1 MIKKI
6 HVFVLSFLSFLCFF
20 LVNNKVE
27 AVTEY
32 YTPSYCPALSVTGIP
47 GVNTHIIRVG
57 GSTGKIAYCLDPFGD
72 VPYLGHEIYESD
84 GSIGTMN
91 SSHRLN
97 YNGELDLPGVSFII
111 HYGDS
116 PLYINDYSGGNRII
130 SSNYQWMPYVYDYG
144 TGSYSVATGNNV
156 SYEDTR
162 GYAVTQYAIWWYQ
175 DLMEPGTWDTGSGSG
190 AAYYK
195 DFGMNSNPT
204 SPFDPHVKYP
214 DDQTRAEAIAM
225 ARESA
230 DLACSAYAA
239 THGIYTVSS
248 LPSECRQV
256 YNNGQSISPILHQVI
271 SERISWGNSSVDI
284 TTGSLSFTHEGNYF
298 VSNAINFTSHNL
310 ITDNGVRVLNY
321 SSLPDGT
328 RVILADGTTIN
339 KNDLANRALT
349 TGFKLSIPDS
359 VENTKVTLS
368 LYGDGSNDK
377 ITFYY
382 PSVESTSS
390 HAFQRLFVTDDIY
403 VSDSVSG
410 TTPEVPKTAGLFV
423 YKEDA
428 NDSSI
433 KLSGAVFELYRKD
446 GSSLTYIAEATT
458 NSNGEVQFLNLEY
471 GTYVIKEVTAP
482 NGYKITTA
490 SQEVT
495 IDANAV
501 EVGALTK
508 VFEDAPKIGSITIT
522 KLNSVNNN
530 KLEGIKFKLYY
541 DADCTREVTTDF
553 YGEAIGELVTDKNGV
568 ITIDRLGYGTY
579 YLKEVAT
586 LDNYLLLK
594 DPISLTINESTEN
607 VTRTVY
613 NEPLGSIIVTK
624 KDSTHSDIN
633 LAGAEFQLLD
643 ASNNPVTTDAN
654 GTPLGTL
661 KTGSDGRLVI
671 NNLRYGTYK
680 LKEVGAPP
688 NYSIVTEVTNASLN
702 GNSTSVTINNKANV
716 GNLTIYKYDDY
727 SDKPL
732 ADVTFKLYRN
742 SACTDEVTTDF
753 YGNPIGTLTTNDEG
767 LITISDLLY
776 GTYYLKETSFKE
788 GYKKDETVRTVVI
801 NSSAT
806 NVRVEVANTPVGTII
821 INKTDSSNNSI
832 KLSGAVFELYDSS
845 GKRVTQNANG
855 ENLGTLTTNSSG
867 LLMIENLKYGTYTL
881 KETKAPDNY
890 TIVRTETAV
899 NLNKGAVEV
908 NITNKSNIAGLTIH
922 KYNSLN
928 NNALADVTFKLYRDR
943 DCTDEV
949 TTDFYGNPLGTLK
962 TNASGNITV
971 SNLLYGTYYLK
982 ETTFLDGYKKDT
994 TVRTVT
1000 INADNTSVTINVPN
1014 VPLGS
1019 ITINKID
1026 ASANNLRLA
1035 GAVFELYDED
1045 DNRVTTDAYGT
1056 NLGILK
1062 TNENG
1067 VLTISNLEYGT
1078 YKLKEITAP
1087 ANYSIVKEITEV
1099 TLNSGSTAVT
1109 ITNKSNVGRL
1119 TIHKYNSLNNNALA
1133 DVEFKL
1139 YRDRDCTNEVT
1150 TDFYGNSLGTLKT
1163 DAAGNITVSN
1173 LLYGTYYL
1181 KETTFLEHYK
1191 KDETVRA
1198 VTINASNTSVTINVA
1213 NVPLGS
1219 ITITK
1224 VDADHNNLKLQ
1235 GAVFELYDNNDRRIT
1250 TDAYGTSLGTLKTDS
1265 NGVLTINNLE
1275 YGTYKL
1281 KEITA
1286 PNNYTITKTTTSV
1299 TLNGNSASVTI
1310 DNQANVGVLTIYK
1323 YDRYSNKPLKGV
1335 EFKLYRN
1342 SACTEEV
1349 TTDFYGNPLGTLTT
1363 NDEGLITVSNLLY
1376 GTYYLKETKFL
1387 DNYKIDE
1394 SIKTVV
1400 ISRTAT
1406 NVRVEVANDPIA
1418 TLTIYK
1424 YNDQTEQALA
1434 GIKFNICTD
1443 EDCKTK
1449 ATDAYGKEYG
1459 VLTTNNEGKIILEN
1473 LLYKTYYLQE
1483 VETLEHYKLDT
1494 TIKDVVINKTSVT
1507 MEIGNSPLGN
1517 IKVTK
1522 IDTQSKKPLAGAV
1535 FELYDT
1541 ANKKITQ
1548 DAYGNS
1554 LGTLTSNANGEVTI
1568 SNLLYG
1574 TYVLREV
1581 KNPTNYKNEVI
1592 EKTIIINES
1601 TLDDNAIYTVTY
1613 ENVPIGDL
1621 RITKKDSQ
1629 NGSVLSGVVF
1639 ELLDS
1644 EGNPAVNA
1652 YGEEIGELTTNSL
1665 GEILV
1670 EDLVL
1675 GDYQLKEIKNPLGYV
1690 VISEII
1696 TVDLNSPYLAIEV
1709 LNVPI
1714 EVTIVKKAMDEEF
1727 NHLDTILSGA
1737 TIKIVDIATGET
1749 INEFITSE
1757 EPTVLRMLPGEYYF
1771 YETIAPAGYAK
1782 VPVMVKVRVKDDGTI
1797 EVVEEEDKVYFE
1809 ISDKQVTIYNE
1820 PSNVLISKF
1829 DITNN
1834 EELAGAEIVIKD
1846 EEGNEVVRFTSTE
1859 EEQKFYLKPGIYT
1872 LTETVAPEGYDKI
1885 VTDLHFELTDDGNV
1899 ELYEMDENLY
1909 YHLESNRIQIYNG
1922 PTIEPE
1928 VPDTAAFLWI
1938 GGIIIGTGLVGAGI
1952 YIIRKRYV

>member
-1 MIKKI
+1 MKKI
-6 HVFVLSFLSFLCFF
+6 KSLLFGLLLLATFF
-20 LVNNKVE
+20 ISTNVD

-32 YTPSYCPALSVTGIP
+32 YAPSYCPALSVTGIP

-57 GSTGKIAYCLDPFGD
+57 GATGKIAYCLDPFGD

-130 SSNYQWMPYVYDYG
+130 SSNYQWMPYAYDYG

-175 DLMEPGTWDTGSGSG
+175 DLMEPGTWDDEPSSG
-190 AAYYK
+190 AANYK
-195 DFGMNSNPT
+195 DLAMDLNST
-204 SPFDPHVKYP
+204 VQIDPHVKYP
-214 DDQTRAEAIAM
+214 DDQTRTEAIAM

-248 LPSECRQV
+248 LPSECQQV
-256 YNNGQSISPILHQVI
+256 YNNGQSISPILHKVI
-271 SERISWGNSSVDI
+271 SERISWGDSSVDI

-390 HAFQRLFVTDDIY
+390 HKFQRLFVTDDIY

-428 NDSSI
+428 NDASI

-446 GSSLTYIAEATT
+446 GDDLTYIASATT
-458 NSNGEVQFLNLEY
+458 NDRGEVQFLNLEY
-471 GTYVIKEVTAP
+471 GTYVLKEVTAP
-482 NGYKITTA
+482 NGYKISVA
-490 SQEVT
+490 SQEVI
-495 IDANAV
+495 IDAEAV
-501 EVGALTK
+501 AIGALTV
-508 VFEDAPKIGSITIT
+508 VFKDIPKIGSITIT

-530 KLEGIKFKLYY
+530 KLEGIKFKLYS
-541 DADCTREVTTDF
+541 DSGCTREVTTDF
-553 YGEAIGELVTDKNGV
+553 YGSSLGELTTDSNGV
-568 ITIDRLGYGTY
+568 IKINRLPYGTY

-594 DPISLTINESTEN
+594 DPIALTINESTEN

-661 KTGSDGRLVI
+661 KTGSDGKLTI
-671 NNLRYGTYK
+671 NNLKYGTYK
-680 LKEVGAPP
+680 LKEIGAPD
-688 NYSIVTEVTNASLN
+688 NYSIIVEVTSVSLN
-702 GNSTSVTINNKANV
+702 GTTAQVTINNKANL
-716 GNLTIYKYDDY
+716 GSLTIYKYDDY
-727 SDKPL
+727 SDKAL

-753 YGNPIGTLTTNDEG
+753 YGNPIGTL
-767 LITISDLLY
+767 
-776 GTYYLKETSFKE
+776 
-788 GYKKDETVRTVVI
+788 
-801 NSSAT
+801 
-806 NVRVEVANTPVGTII
+806 
-821 INKTDSSNNSI
+821 
-832 KLSGAVFELYDSS
+832 
-845 GKRVTQNANG
+845 
-855 ENLGTLTTNSSG
+855 
-867 LLMIENLKYGTYTL
+867 
-881 KETKAPDNY
+881 
-890 TIVRTETAV
+890 
-899 NLNKGAVEV
+899 
-908 NITNKSNIAGLTIH
+908 
-922 KYNSLN
+922 
-928 NNALADVTFKLYRDR
+928 
-943 DCTDEV
+943 
-949 TTDFYGNPLGTLK
+949 
-962 TNASGNITV
+962 
-971 SNLLYGTYYLK
+971 
-982 ETTFLDGYKKDT
+982 
-994 TVRTVT
+994 
-1000 INADNTSVTINVPN
+1000 
-1014 VPLGS
+1014 
-1019 ITINKID
+1019 
-1026 ASANNLRLA
+1026 
-1035 GAVFELYDED
+1035 
-1045 DNRVTTDAYGT
+1045 
-1056 NLGILK
+1056 K
-1062 TNENG
+1062 TNE
-1067 VLTISNLEYGT
+1067 
-1078 YKLKEITAP
+1078 
-1087 ANYSIVKEITEV
+1087 
-1099 TLNSGSTAVT
+1099 
-1109 ITNKSNVGRL
+1109 
-1119 TIHKYNSLNNNALA
+1119 
-1133 DVEFKL
+1133 D
-1139 YRDRDCTNEVT
+1139 
-1150 TDFYGNSLGTLKT
+1150 
-1163 DAAGNITVSN
+1163 
-1173 LLYGTYYL
+1173 
-1181 KETTFLEHYK
+1181 
-1191 KDETVRA
+1191 
-1198 VTINASNTSVTINVA
+1198 
-1213 NVPLGS
+1213 
-1219 ITITK
+1219 
-1224 VDADHNNLKLQ
+1224 
-1235 GAVFELYDNNDRRIT
+1235 
-1250 TDAYGTSLGTLKTDS
+1250 
-1265 NGVLTINNLE
+1265 
-1275 YGTYKL
+1275 
-1281 KEITA
+1281 
-1286 PNNYTITKTTTSV
+1286 
-1299 TLNGNSASVTI
+1299 
-1310 DNQANVGVLTIYK
+1310 
-1323 YDRYSNKPLKGV
+1323 
-1335 EFKLYRN
+1335 
-1342 SACTEEV
+1342 
-1349 TTDFYGNPLGTLTT
+1349 
-1363 NDEGLITVSNLLY
+1363 GLITVSNLLY
-1376 GTYYLKETKFL
+1376 GTYYLKETKFKEG
-1387 DNYKIDE
+1387 YKIDE
-1394 SIKTVV
+1394 SIRTVV
-1400 ISRTAT
+1400 ISSSAT
-1406 NVRVEVANDPIA
+1406 NVRVNVANNPIA

-1443 EDCKTK
+1443 KDCKNK

-1459 VLTTNNEGKIILEN
+1459 ILTTNSEGKIVLNN
-1473 LLYKTYYLQE
+1473 LLYGTYYLQE
-1483 VETLEHYKLDT
+1483 VETLDNYKLDVT
-1494 TIKDVVINKTSVT
+1494 SKDIVINKPAVD
-1507 MEIGNSPLGN
+1507 MEIGNSPLGK
-1517 IKVTK
+1517 IKVIK
-1522 IDTQSKKPLAGAV
+1522 IDTQSKKTLAGAI

-1541 ANKKITQ
+1541 SNRKITQ
-1548 DAYGNS
+1548 DAYGNP
-1554 LGTLTSNANGEVTI
+1554 LGTLTTNSNGELTI

-1574 TYVLREV
+1574 TYILREV
-1581 KNPTNYKNEVI
+1581 KNPDNYKDEQI
-1592 EKTIIINES
+1592 EKTIVINES
-1601 TLDDNAIYTVTY
+1601 TLDDNATYTVTF

-1621 RITKKDSQ
+1621 RIIKKDSQ
-1629 NGSVLSGVVF
+1629 NGSALSGVVF

-1652 YGEEIGELTTNSL
+1652 YGEEIGELTTNAQ

-1675 GDYQLKEIKNPLGYV
+1675 GDYQLKEIKNPNGYV

-1696 TVDLNSPYLAIEV
+1696 TVDLNTHYVSIEV

-1714 EVTIVKKAMDEEF
+1714 EVSIVKKAMDEEF
-1727 NHLDTILSGA
+1727 NHLDTVLSGA
-1737 TIKIVDIATGET
+1737 TIRIEDIATGET
-1749 INEFITSE
+1749 ISEFITSE

-1782 VPVMVKVRVKDDGTI
+1782 VPVKVKVRVKDDGTI
-1797 EVVEEEDKVYFE
+1797 EVMEEEDKVYFE

-1820 PSNVLISKF
+1820 PSNILISKF

-1846 EEGNEVVRFTSTE
+1846 EEGNEVIKFVSTG

-1872 LTETVAPEGYDKI
+1872 LTETIAPEGYDKI
-1885 VTDLHFELTDDGNV
+1885 VTDLHFELTNDGNV
-1899 ELYEMDENLY
+1899 VLYEMDENLY
-1909 YHLESNRIQIYNG
+1909 YHLESNRIKIYNG

-1928 VPDTAAFLWI
+1928 VPDTAAFLWT
-1938 GGIIIGTGLVGAGI
+1938 GGIIIGIGLIGVGI
-1952 YIIRKRYV
+1952 YIIKKRYA